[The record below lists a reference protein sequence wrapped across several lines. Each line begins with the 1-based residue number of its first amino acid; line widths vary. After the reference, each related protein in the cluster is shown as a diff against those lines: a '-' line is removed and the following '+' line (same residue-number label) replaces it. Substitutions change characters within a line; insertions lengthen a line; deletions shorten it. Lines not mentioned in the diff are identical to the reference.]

1 MVAAAREGTP
11 ADAILGV
18 VPREVVEPATLEEA
32 AEVLAACARD
42 ARAVAF
48 VGGGTDLELGA
59 PPRRLDVLLRTVRLR
74 RLVEYAPADQIAV
87 VEAGVPLA
95 ELQRQLSPHRQRLA
109 LDPPLAERATV
120 GGIVAANAWGPRRH
134 RFGAGRDLVVGMSF
148 VRADGAVAKGG
159 GKVVKNVA
167 GFDVPRLLVGSLGT
181 LALIGTVTFRLHP
194 LPEADRTV
202 LVPRLDAEGLRAF
215 VVALKEVQLEPV
227 AAVALLEGDALRLAL
242 RFEGFPPGVDEQLRR
257 LFALC
262 ERLGCQ
268 AEPLEDDDARAF
280 WTRHDHVRS
289 RGGLRAKI
297 SFPPARLVD
306 GLRAALRP
314 LLGSLRGAAAVLYPT
329 LGAAFAAG
337 EPDDPDAAARAVEQ
351 ARAALAPIP
360 GALILC
366 AAPAAVRARVDPWG
380 PPPAGLSLMRSVK
393 EQLDPEARLAPG
405 RFVGGI

>member
-120 GGIVAANAWGPRRH
+120 GGIVAANVWGPRRH
-134 RFGAGRDLVVGMSF
+134 RFGAGRDLVVGMTF

-227 AAVALLEGDALRLAL
+227 AAVALLEGDALRLVL

-262 ERLGCQ
+262 ERLGRQ

-337 EPDDPDAAARAVEQ
+337 EPDDPGAAARAVEQ
-351 ARAALAPIP
+351 ARAALAPIS

>member
-134 RFGAGRDLVVGMSF
+134 RFGAGRDLVVGMTF

-262 ERLGCQ
+262 ERLGRQ
-268 AEPLEDDDARAF
+268 AEPL
-280 WTRHDHVRS
+280 
-289 RGGLRAKI
+289 
-297 SFPPARLVD
+297 
-306 GLRAALRP
+306 
-314 LLGSLRGAAAVLYPT
+314 
-329 LGAAFAAG
+329 
-337 EPDDPDAAARAVEQ
+337 
-351 ARAALAPIP
+351 
-360 GALILC
+360 
-366 AAPAAVRARVDPWG
+366 
-380 PPPAGLSLMRSVK
+380 
-393 EQLDPEARLAPG
+393 
-405 RFVGGI
+405 